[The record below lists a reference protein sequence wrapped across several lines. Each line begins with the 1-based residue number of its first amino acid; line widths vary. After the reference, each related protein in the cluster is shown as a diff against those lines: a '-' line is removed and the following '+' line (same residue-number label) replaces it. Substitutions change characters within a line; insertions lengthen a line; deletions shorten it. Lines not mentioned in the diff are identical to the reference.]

1 MPLSLYDE
9 FFRIVGALNEHQVP
23 YAVCGGMAVSLYIEP
38 RFTKDSEKMRQTMA
52 PLGYKEWAP
61 AWTFRNS
68 KLTLHRF
75 LHFLEEDF
83 VMVDV
88 LVGEETKYTTMVE
101 HSVLRET
108 PRGPVRLVRK
118 EDLITLKSARN
129 SLLDQADIAAL
140 QNEPNRTSDLRSER
154 PVGLRPQDG
163 LVRADSRVSGRP
175 ARQRKLARK
184 SKKAPGKAPPQNINR
199 PDRLSCFPPPTNPA
213 RGRRGTTCQAL
224 HFALG

>member
-23 YAVCGGMAVSLYIEP
+23 YAVCGGMAVSLYTQP
-38 RFTKDSEKMRQTMA
+38 RFTKDIDILLCAEDIEKMRQTMA

-68 KLTLHRF
+68 HLTLHRF
-75 LHFLEEDF
+75 LHFQEEDF
-83 VMVDV
+83 IMVDV
-88 LVGEETKYTTMVE
+88 LVGEELKYTTMVE
-101 HSVLRET
+101 HSVLRDT

-140 QNEPNRTSDLRSER
+140 QNEPDRTNDLRGER
-154 PVGLRPQDG
+154 PVGLRPEDG
-163 LVRADSRVSGRP
+163 LVRADSRVSGSP
-175 ARQRKLARK
+175 ARHRKLARK
-184 SKKAPGKAPPQNINR
+184 PKKAPAQKR
-199 PDRLSCFPPPTNPA
+199 PHA
-213 RGRRGTTCQAL
+213 GRRRQT
-224 HFALG
+224 